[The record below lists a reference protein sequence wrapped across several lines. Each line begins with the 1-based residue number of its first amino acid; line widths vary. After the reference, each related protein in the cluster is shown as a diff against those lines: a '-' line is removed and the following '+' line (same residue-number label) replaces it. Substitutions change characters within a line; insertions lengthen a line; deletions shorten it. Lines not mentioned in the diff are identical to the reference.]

1 MSQALKTMKAWTPEE
16 ADPEF
21 EMTPMIDVVFLLI
34 AFFMTLISFISSE
47 LIKIELPE
55 AEQAIIPEDP
65 GDRQYISID
74 NEGQAHWGAKPI
86 SYEALPLELEKARQ
100 RNPRIKVYLRAD
112 ALASHRHVNRVMTA
126 CAKAQIF
133 DVIFANN
140 KD

>member
-1 MSQALKTMKAWTPEE
+1 MKAWTPEE

-47 LIKIELPE
+47 LIKLELPE
-55 AEQAIIPEDP
+55 AEEATIPEDP
-65 GDRQYISID
+65 GERQYISID
-74 NEGQAHWGAKPI
+74 EEGQSYWGSKPI
-86 SYEALPLELEKARQ
+86 SYEALSIELEKARQ
-100 RNPRIKVYLRAD
+100 RNPRLKVYLRAD
-112 ALASHRHVNRVMTA
+112 AKAAHRYVNKVMNT
-126 CAKAQIF
+126 CAKAQVF

>member
-1 MSQALKTMKAWTPEE
+1 MKAWTPEE

-47 LIKIELPE
+47 LIKLELPE
-55 AEQAIIPEDP
+55 AEEATIPEDP
-65 GDRQYISID
+65 GERQYISID
-74 NEGQAHWGAKPI
+74 EEGQSYWGAKPI
-86 SYEALPLELEKARQ
+86 SYEALSIELEKARQ
-100 RNPRIKVYLRAD
+100 RNPRLKVYLRAD
-112 ALASHRHVNRVMTA
+112 AKATHRYVNKVMNA

>member
-1 MSQALKTMKAWTPEE
+1 MKAWTPEE
-16 ADPEF
+16 TDPEF

-55 AEQAIIPEDP
+55 AEQATIPEEP
-65 GDRQYISID
+65 GERQYISID
-74 NEGQAHWGAKPI
+74 AEGQAHWGAKPI
-86 SYEALPLELEKARQ
+86 SYEAIPLELEKLRQ
-100 RNPRIKVYLRAD
+100 RHPKVKVYLRAD
-112 ALASHRHVNRVMTA
+112 AKTPHSHVNKVMSA
-126 CAKAQIF
+126 CARAKIF

>member
-1 MSQALKTMKAWTPEE
+1 MKAWTPEE

-47 LIKIELPE
+47 LIKLELPE
-55 AEQAIIPEDP
+55 AEEATIPEDP
-65 GDRQYISID
+65 GERQYISID
-74 NEGQAHWGAKPI
+74 EEGQSYWGAKPI
-86 SYEALPLELEKARQ
+86 SYEALPIALEKARQ
-100 RNPRIKVYLRAD
+100 RNPRLKVYLRAD
-112 ALASHRHVNRVMTA
+112 AKSAHRHVNKVMNA
-126 CAKAQIF
+126 CARAQIF

>member
-1 MSQALKTMKAWTPEE
+1 MKAWTPEE
-16 ADPEF
+16 TDPEF

-47 LIKIELPE
+47 LIKLELPE
-55 AEQAIIPEDP
+55 AEEATIPEDP
-65 GDRQYISID
+65 GDRQYISIND
-74 NEGQAHWGAKPI
+74 KGEAHWGAKPI
-86 SYEALPLELEKARQ
+86 SYEALTVKLEELRKK
-100 RNPRIKVYLRAD
+100 NPRAKVYLRAD
-112 ALASHRHVNRVMTA
+112 ANASHRPVNKVMTA

>member
-1 MSQALKTMKAWTPEE
+1 MKAWTPED

-47 LIKIELPE
+47 LIKLELPE
-55 AEQAIIPEDP
+55 AEEATIPEDP
-65 GDRQYISID
+65 GERQYISID
-74 NEGQAHWGAKPI
+74 DEGQSYWGAKPI
-86 SYEALPLELEKARQ
+86 SYEALSLELEKARQ
-100 RNPRIKVYLRAD
+100 RNPRLKVYLRAD
-112 ALASHRHVNRVMTA
+112 ANATHRYVNKVMNA

>member
-1 MSQALKTMKAWTPEE
+1 MKAWTPEE

-47 LIKIELPE
+47 LIKLELPE
-55 AEQAIIPEDP
+55 AEESVIPEDP
-65 GDRQYISID
+65 GERQYISID
-74 NEGQAHWGAKPI
+74 NEGNSYWGARPI
-86 SYEALPLELEKARQ
+86 TYEALTLELKKARQ
-100 RNPRIKVYLRAD
+100 RNPRLKVYLRAD
-112 ALASHRHVNRVMTA
+112 AGTSHRYVNKIMGS
-126 CAKAQIF
+126 CAQAQVF

>member
-1 MSQALKTMKAWTPEE
+1 MKAWTPED

-47 LIKIELPE
+47 LIKLELPE
-55 AEQAIIPEDP
+55 AEEATIPEDP
-65 GDRQYISID
+65 GERQYISID
-74 NEGQAHWGAKPI
+74 EEGQSYWGAKPI
-86 SYEALPLELEKARQ
+86 SYEALSLELEKARQ
-100 RNPRIKVYLRAD
+100 RNPRLKVYLRAD
-112 ALASHRHVNRVMTA
+112 ANATHRYVNKVMTA

>member
-1 MSQALKTMKAWTPEE
+1 MKAWTPEE

-55 AEQAIIPEDP
+55 AEEANIPEDP
-65 GDRQYISID
+65 GERQYISID
-74 NEGQAHWGAKPI
+74 NEGQSYWGAKPI
-86 SYEALPLELEKARQ
+86 TYEALPLALEKARQ
-100 RNPRIKVYLRAD
+100 RNPRLKVYLRAD
-112 ALASHRHVNRVMTA
+112 ASTTHRYVNKVMAA
-126 CAKAQIF
+126 CAKAQVF

>member
-1 MSQALKTMKAWTPEE
+1 MKAWTPEE

-47 LIKIELPE
+47 LIKLELPE
-55 AEQAIIPEDP
+55 AEQATIPEDP
-65 GDRQYISID
+65 GERQYISID
-74 NEGQAHWGAKPI
+74 DDGQSYWGAQPI
-86 SYEALPLELEKARQ
+86 SYEALSIELEKARQ
-100 RNPRIKVYLRAD
+100 RNPRLKVYLRAD
-112 ALASHRHVNRVMTA
+112 ANAAHRYVNKVMNA